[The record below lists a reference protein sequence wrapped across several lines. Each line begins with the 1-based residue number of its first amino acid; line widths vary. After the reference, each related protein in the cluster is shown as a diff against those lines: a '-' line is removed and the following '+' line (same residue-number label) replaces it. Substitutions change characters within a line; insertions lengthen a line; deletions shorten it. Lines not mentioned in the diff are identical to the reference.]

1 MPTTTD
7 TNSRTARL
15 LALMKKGDDAFN
27 ARDFA
32 TVDEVHHP
40 DMIAYITG
48 LAEPVYGKEAH
59 AAAMQQMLR
68 IFPDMHVYSDPY
80 AIQFGSGDWIT
91 VVTNST
97 GTFTGEMTLPDGSV
111 IPPTGKAFD
120 LEFAADQQVEGRPAH
135 RHLRL
140 LGHRATGKAT
150 RTPSSTRGTGKEA
163 AVNRTA
169 PAATVLDEVA
179 TWAGITT
186 QPTPRGATAILF
198 EGHELGHVH
207 ANRSTLDLP

>member
-27 ARDFA
+27 ARDFTA
-32 TVDEVHHP
+32 VDEVHHP
-40 DMIAYITG
+40 DIVAYITG

-80 AIQFGSGDWIT
+80 PIQFGSGDWIT
-91 VVTNST
+91 VVTNVT
-97 GTFTGEMTLPDGSV
+97 GTFTGEMTVPDGNV

-120 LEFAADQQVEGRPAH
+120 LEFAQTSKWDGNELVVISAFWD
-135 RHLRL
+135 
-140 LGHRATGKAT
+140 
-150 RTPSSTRGTGKEA
+150 A
-163 AVNRTA
+163 AVQA
-169 PAATVLDEVA
+169 K
-179 TWAGITT
+179 
-186 QPTPRGATAILF
+186 Q
-198 EGHELGHVH
+198 LG
-207 ANRSTLDLP
+207 LPQL